1 MYSYLDIKIYS
12 HFFKIF
18 NIDSRITNHIYKF
31 IKRYTQYGLVRDI
44 NGKMKY
50 APIKV
55 YGASDKF
62 RSEYRF
68 HINALDEFIEFL
80 TQVGIELN
88 QYKMEYVSLYSPEKI
103 NVKMNPGWIPRDY
116 QTPMIKYFENKDRNS
131 KFLDLQTGK
140 GKSYI
145 ATQAIVNMGLKTII
159 IVRPLFIE
167 KWGQDLIKMTNV
179 KPKDILVV
187 QGNNH
192 FKGLVD
198 LAMNNNLENPFI
210 ILSNKTL
217 QAFISRYELDP
228 KASYE
233 EYGFYLEDLYQML
246 GVGIKLVDEIHL
258 DFHLNFKIE
267 MYTHIPYTFG
277 LSATLFHD
285 DPFIEKMYK
294 VMFPL
299 ASRYNTKE
307 LDKYINSYAI
317 LYNQDYNAKIK
328 THEFGVKN
336 YSHHAYEKSIMKN
349 PKYLKQYMELIKYCV
364 DRGFIN
370 DYKYG
375 EKLAIYVSSI
385 KMATSL
391 TEYLKQ
397 QYADLDVRRYV
408 EDDPYENLLDPDIR
422 ITTIMSGGTGHD
434 ISNLKMV
441 LLTVAISSSQSNVQ
455 TLGRL
460 RKLDDI
466 PVRFYYLT
474 NLNVK
479 KHVEYHEK
487 KKEMLLFR
495 AKTYKEFFYPDILF
509 KMDKRY

>member
-1 MYSYLDIKIYS
+1 M
-12 HFFKIF
+12 
-18 NIDSRITNHIYKF
+18 
-31 IKRYTQYGLVRDI
+31 LVL
-44 NGKMKY
+44 
-50 APIKV
+50 
-55 YGASDKF
+55 F
-62 RSEYRF
+62 C
-68 HINALDEFIEFL
+68 
-80 TQVGIELN
+80 QV
-88 QYKMEYVSLYSPEKI
+88 
-103 NVKMNPGWIPRDY
+103 
-116 QTPMIKYFENKDRNS
+116 
-131 KFLDLQTGK
+131 
-140 GKSYI
+140 
-145 ATQAIVNMGLKTII
+145 
-159 IVRPLFIE
+159 
-167 KWGQDLIKMTNV
+167 
-179 KPKDILVV
+179 
-187 QGNNH
+187 
-192 FKGLVD
+192 
-198 LAMNNNLENPFI
+198 
-210 ILSNKTL
+210 
-217 QAFISRYELDP
+217 
-228 KASYE
+228 
-233 EYGFYLEDLYQML
+233 
-246 GVGIKLVDEIHL
+246 
-258 DFHLNFKIE
+258 
-267 MYTHIPYTFG
+267 
-277 LSATLFHD
+277 
-285 DPFIEKMYK
+285 
-294 VMFPL
+294 
-299 ASRYNTKE
+299 
-307 LDKYINSYAI
+307 
-317 LYNQDYNAKIK
+317 
-328 THEFGVKN
+328 
-336 YSHHAYEKSIMKN
+336 
-349 PKYLKQYMELIKYCV
+349 
-364 DRGFIN
+364 N